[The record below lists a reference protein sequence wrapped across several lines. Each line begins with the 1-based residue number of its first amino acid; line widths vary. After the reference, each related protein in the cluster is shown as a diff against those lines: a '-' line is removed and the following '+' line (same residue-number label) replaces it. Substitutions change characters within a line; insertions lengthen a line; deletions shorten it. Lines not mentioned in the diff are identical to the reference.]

1 MQVYL
6 MIVEA
11 EVITAPFSSRT
22 LYFSQYFSDLD
33 HESKIEVAVMCLT
46 MSCGQV
52 SAVESYLT

>member
-1 MQVYL
+1 